1 MKPLSEMSVKELCD
15 AVFHDDIFPE
25 RGMNELARRLE
36 EARREI
42 KRLED
47 ERDACSW

>member
-36 EARREI
+36 EARKEI
-42 KRLED
+42 
-47 ERDACSW
+47 ERYKTEER